1 MLVGELPFKSP
12 YYDHKRRERLLRYA
26 LKGLSANHIEAISP
40 LSPGSTLL
48 DFQFFW
54 KEDENYSLCLWT
66 NTIDCSRR

>member
-48 DFQFFW
+48 DFQFF
-54 KEDENYSLCLWT
+54 
-66 NTIDCSRR
+66 